1 MVGQAST
8 RHSVVSLAV
17 VMNDSPPH
25 YNAAIDTAEAQC
37 SDAVARAYAR
47 ESTYAHLRS
56 SSTEPGSVRRAY
68 AHAPPFAAYAAQIA
82 AAKAVGVV
90 PSSGM
95 LNSLPSSSTVGKCA
109 SVGLRGKGPL
119 WLPFYS

>member
-25 YNAAIDTAEAQC
+25 YNVAIDTAKARC

-47 ESTYAHLRS
+47 GSTYAHLRS
-56 SSTEPGSVRRAY
+56 SSTEPGS
-68 AHAPPFAAYAAQIA
+68 I
-82 AAKAVGVV
+82 G
-90 PSSGM
+90 
-95 LNSLPSSSTVGKCA
+95 
-109 SVGLRGKGPL
+109 
-119 WLPFYS
+119 